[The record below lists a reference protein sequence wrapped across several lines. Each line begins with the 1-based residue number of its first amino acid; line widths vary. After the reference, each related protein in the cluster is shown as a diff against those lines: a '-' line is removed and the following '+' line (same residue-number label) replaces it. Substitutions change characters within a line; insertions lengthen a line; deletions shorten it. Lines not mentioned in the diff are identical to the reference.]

1 LFGIKNGMH
10 VLHDYDYQLPTER
23 APLIAIAAILRPRPL
38 VPPLQNATSPPAL
51 LEPFGPAEVASAALN
66 LSA

>member
-1 LFGIKNGMH
+1 LFGIKNGMY
-10 VLHDYDYQLPTER
+10 VLHYYDYQLPTER

-38 VPPLQNATSPPAL
+38 VRPPQIATSPSAL
-51 LEPFGPAEVASAALN
+51 LEPFGRAEVASAALN